1 MEQNQAL
8 GLVIM
13 PSKQSKN
20 ILARAALTGMALSL
34 ILILFSCTT
43 EDEAQKSSATGHIAP
58 VEAAPI
64 QHGPI
69 TRYRTFNGSLEA
81 EAEFIVAP
89 KISGRVE
96 RLAVDLA
103 DPVTRGQVVAELD
116 DDEYIQAMAQARADL
131 TVAKAKLVE
140 ADNGLEIAGREFERV
155 KTLKKRGV
163 ASESQ
168 LDTIMANLSAK
179 QAQVEVARAQVA
191 RSEALLETARIRLGY
206 TRVTADW
213 SGGDDRR
220 IVAERYVDAGNTV
233 SANAPLLLIVE
244 LDPITGIIFVTEKD
258 YAHLQKGQTVQ
269 LSTDAYAGETF
280 AGRITRISPIFRQE
294 TRQARVEL
302 KVDNPQFRLKPGM
315 FIRATVQMESL
326 NDATIVPDSA
336 LTTRDDQTGVF
347 VVNEADMTVSW
358 HPVQVG
364 IRQGNRVQVEGEDL
378 TGQVVTLGH
387 QLIDE
392 GSPITMTNVNQQES
406 RTP

>member
-1 MEQNQAL
+1 
-8 GLVIM
+8 M
-13 PSKQSKN
+13 PLKHCNN
-20 ILARAALTGMALSL
+20 ILAKAALTVMALSL

-43 EDEAQKSSATGHIAP
+43 EDEPQKSSSAGRIAP

-64 QHGPI
+64 EHGPI
-69 TRYRTFNGSLEA
+69 TQYRTFNGSLEA

-103 DPVTRGQVVAELD
+103 DTVTRGQVVAELD
-116 DDEYIQAMAQARADL
+116 DDEYIQAVAQARADL

-140 ADNGLEIAGREFERV
+140 AKNGLEIAGREFERV

-168 LDTIMANLSAK
+168 LDTIMADLSAK

-206 TRVTADW
+206 TKVKADW

-258 YAHLQKGQTVQ
+258 YAHLQNDQTVQ

-302 KVDNPQFRLKPGM
+302 TIDNPKFRLKPGM
-315 FIRATVQMESL
+315 FIRTTVQMESL
-326 NDATIVPDSA
+326 DDATIVPDSA
-336 LTTRDDQTGVF
+336 LTVRDDQNGVF

-358 HPVQVG
+358 RPVQVG

-378 TGQVVTLGH
+378 IGRVVTLGH

-392 GSPITMTNVNQQES
+392 GSPITVANVNQQES
-406 RTP
+406 RIP